1 MKLASLTTVVFFSL
15 SSAAYAAQVAVL
27 PVQGTNL
34 QPGEIEAVGVML
46 ANAYAVEAKVDV
58 AGPVEVA
65 GVRQTLDPAANVQ
78 ALIAALG
85 ASEYV
90 EATAVQLKSKL
101 SLRAMLRSADGALV
115 HTAEITAASLDDIEQ
130 AAERLARALV
140 NRTTVAETRTIT
152 NVTKTEGKAP
162 NRVFSEKVWGLKT
175 GVVFAV
181 APGVEIEP
189 MIPLAFD
196 WRFEGE
202 SYFLEFGFGASFPV
216 SVGDSEAKGFG
227 GVWAEFGGSYYLLN
241 SSISPYVGGGVQPR
255 IWGFSDDGGIRF
267 AAFGQSGVMFMRE
280 SSTRFYGE
288 FRVTQNVIPF
298 EFENGDEHFPTEF
311 GLNFGI
317 GW

>member
-65 GVRQTLDPAANVQ
+65 AVRQTLDPAANVQ

-181 APGVEIEP
+181 APGVEI
-189 MIPLAFD
+189 
-196 WRFEGE
+196 
-202 SYFLEFGFGASFPV
+202 
-216 SVGDSEAKGFG
+216 
-227 GVWAEFGGSYYLLN
+227 
-241 SSISPYVGGGVQPR
+241 
-255 IWGFSDDGGIRF
+255 
-267 AAFGQSGVMFMRE
+267 
-280 SSTRFYGE
+280 
-288 FRVTQNVIPF
+288 
-298 EFENGDEHFPTEF
+298 
-311 GLNFGI
+311 
-317 GW
+317 